1 MATLLLPNEV
11 LDTLAIFS
19 LPLTLQAIQYL
30 MNSLE
35 FIKYDFCSFKFQSLL
50 TLD

>member
-19 LPLTLQAIQYL
+19 LLLTLQAIQYL

-35 FIKYDFCSFKFQSLL
+35 YDFCSFKFQSLL